1 MKSFSV
7 TPCPVDLSDALLR
20 QGVTEIDKYEKTI
33 LTEYPLLRYNM
44 GYSIIKVLNAN

>member
-20 QGVTEIDKYEKTI
+20 QGVTEIDKYI
-33 LTEYPLLRYNM
+33 LK
-44 GYSIIKVLNAN
+44 IIICFVRMKRPY